1 MTDATWGRNRSAV
14 EETIEAMTVAGRL
27 EGVDSARVAMVRA
40 LADAV
45 DADPTNASLW
55 REYRAAEISL
65 REVGQDDGD
74 GFKELLE
81 SLSSAVGDKADGGKK
96 KSGKGDSGGR

>member
-1 MTDATWGRNRSAV
+1 MNTDNYGRNRTAI
-14 EETIEAMTVAGRL
+14 EEMLAALTDAGRL
-27 EGVDSARVAMVRA
+27 ENVDSARVAMVRA

-45 DADPTNASLW
+45 DQDPTNASLW

-65 REVGQDDGD
+65 REVGVSDDD

-81 SLSSAVGDKADGGKK
+81 SLSSEVGNKPNARKK
-96 KSGKGDSGGR
+96 KSGS

>member
-1 MTDATWGRNRSAV
+1 MSDGNVYGRNRSAV
-14 EETIEAMTVAGRL
+14 EEMLFALESLGRL

-45 DADPTNASLW
+45 DQDPTNASLW
-55 REYRAAEISL
+55 REYRAAEQSL
-65 REVGQDDGD
+65 REVGDNGDD

-81 SLSSAVGDKADGGKK
+81 SLSSAVGDKADGRKK
-96 KSGKGDSGGR
+96 KSGS

>member
-1 MTDATWGRNRSAV
+1 MTNQAWGRNRTAV
-14 EETIEAMTVAGRL
+14 EETVEALMAAGRL

-65 REVGQDDGD
+65 REVGQVDDD

-81 SLSSAVGDKADGGKK
+81 SLSSSVGDKADAGKK
-96 KSGKGDSGGR
+96 KSGKGDRGGS

>member
-1 MTDATWGRNRSAV
+1 MSQEIYGRNRTAI
-14 EETIEAMTVAGRL
+14 EEMLAALTDAGRL
-27 EGVDSARVAMVRA
+27 ENVDSARVAMVRA

-45 DADPTNASLW
+45 DQDPTNASLW

-65 REVGQDDGD
+65 REVGVSDDD

-81 SLSSAVGDKADGGKK
+81 SLSSEVGNKGNTKKK
-96 KSGKGDSGGR
+96 KSGA

>member
-1 MTDATWGRNRSAV
+1 MTNQAWGRNRTAV
-14 EETIEAMTVAGRL
+14 EETVEALMAAGRL

-55 REYRAAEISL
+55 REYRAAEVSL
-65 REVGQDDGD
+65 REVGENDDD

-81 SLSSAVGDKADGGKK
+81 SLSSSVGDKGNAGKK
-96 KSGKGDSGGR
+96 KSGG

>member
-1 MTDATWGRNRSAV
+1 MADDALYGRNRKAI
-14 EETIEAMTVAGRL
+14 EKTIEAMTALGRL
-27 EGVDSARVAMVRA
+27 DGVDSARVAMVRA

-55 REYRAAEISL
+55 REYRAAEVSL
-65 REVGQDDGD
+65 REVGDNDDD

-81 SLSSAVGDKADGGKK
+81 SLSSSVGDKGNAGKK
-96 KSGKGDSGGR
+96 KSGG

>member
-1 MTDATWGRNRSAV
+1 MSATNYGRNRTAI
-14 EETIEAMTVAGRL
+14 EEMLAALTEAGRL
-27 EGVDSARVAMVRA
+27 ENVDSARIAMARA

-45 DADPTNASLW
+45 DQDPTNASLW

-65 REVGQDDGD
+65 REVGVSDDD

-81 SLSSAVGDKADGGKK
+81 SLSSEMGNKSNARKK
-96 KSGKGDSGGR
+96 KSGS